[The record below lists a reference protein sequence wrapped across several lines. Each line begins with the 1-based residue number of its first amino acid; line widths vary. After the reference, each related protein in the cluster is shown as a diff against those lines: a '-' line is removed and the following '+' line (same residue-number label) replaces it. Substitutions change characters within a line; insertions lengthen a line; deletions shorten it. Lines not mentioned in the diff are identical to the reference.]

1 MTNLDGV
8 FRREW
13 GPAVAALA
21 RWSGDFTV
29 AEDAVQEAFAEALRA
44 WPRDGVPDNA
54 GGWIVAVARNR
65 ALDRLRRESVRPG
78 KELAAVVDDIR
89 ARTDRVDVHPVRDDE
104 LRMIFTC
111 AHPALDPTSQLALTL
126 RLISGLTVAE
136 IARALLQS
144 EAAVGQRITRAK
156 NKIRHAN
163 IPLRVPPAE
172 LLPER
177 TPHVLAC
184 IYSVFTEGYWSTA
197 GPSAIRDELCDEGVR
212 LAGELCSLMPDER
225 DAHALAALVLLHD
238 SRRQT
243 RVDADGALVPLDEQ
257 DRSRWDRGR
266 ITRGLDRLQLAAG
279 ARGPYLPQAVIAALH
294 ATAPSWQETDWAAI
308 CVAYDR
314 LIEHTHSPVARANRA
329 LAIGFRDG
337 FTAGLAALDEVAD
350 DPRLARSNTV
360 ASIRADLLRRA
371 GRRDEALRWYRVAL
385 DRNGS
390 GPAREFLRRRVA
402 ECAGHRLMGHGS
414 PVVLLRR
421 RRSPSGRIPST
432 TRGRACRTRGPCPR
446 PRDRRQ
452 TELTAESSR
461 LLVFF
466 ARMAVRD
473 GCPFG
478 VFRFEACTPLPTLR
492 AGLPLLR
499 RFVMRFANRNCL
511 RPKIALREARYR
523 PIRLSGITTE
533 VDLYLV
539 PVCDRARRIAGCD
552 LRHAND
558 VALISGNSVSDDSCH
573 HRCQACLTQ

>member
-29 AEDAVQEAFAEALRA
+29 AEDAVQEAFTEALRA
-44 WPRDGVPDNA
+44 WPRDGVPHNA

-89 ARTDRVDVHPVRDDE
+89 TRTDRVDVHPVRDDE
-104 LRMIFTC
+104 LRMMFTC

-136 IARALLQS
+136 IARALLQT

-238 SRRQT
+238 SRRET

-257 DRSRWDRGR
+257 DRTRCDRGR
-266 ITRGLDRLQLAAG
+266 GRSPAHLGLTRERDPRGQGPR
-279 ARGPYLPQAVIAALH
+279 RGPRPPDPLR
-294 ATAPSWQETDWAAI
+294 AP
-308 CVAYDR
+308 R
-314 LIEHTHSPVARANRA
+314 P
-329 LAIGFRDG
+329 
-337 FTAGLAALDEVAD
+337 
-350 DPRLARSNTV
+350 
-360 ASIRADLLRRA
+360 
-371 GRRDEALRWYRVAL
+371 
-385 DRNGS
+385 
-390 GPAREFLRRRVA
+390 
-402 ECAGHRLMGHGS
+402 HG
-414 PVVLLRR
+414 
-421 RRSPSGRIPST
+421 
-432 TRGRACRTRGPCPR
+432 RTR
-446 PRDRRQ
+446 
-452 TELTAESSR
+452 
-461 LLVFF
+461 
-466 ARMAVRD
+466 
-473 GCPFG
+473 
-478 VFRFEACTPLPTLR
+478 
-492 AGLPLLR
+492 
-499 RFVMRFANRNCL
+499 
-511 RPKIALREARYR
+511 
-523 PIRLSGITTE
+523 
-533 VDLYLV
+533 
-539 PVCDRARRIAGCD
+539 
-552 LRHAND
+552 
-558 VALISGNSVSDDSCH
+558 
-573 HRCQACLTQ
+573 